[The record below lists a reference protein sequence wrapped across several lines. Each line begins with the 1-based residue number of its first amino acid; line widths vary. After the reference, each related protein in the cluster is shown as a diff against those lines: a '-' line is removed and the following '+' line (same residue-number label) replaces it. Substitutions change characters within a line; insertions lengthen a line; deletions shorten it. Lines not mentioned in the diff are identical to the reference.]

1 MPTQQYIQQEIEDK
15 EENLQP
21 AQKKRGRKKGKG
33 RELQDLLS
41 QSQSVLKVPTSIND
55 STSSSNNR

>member
-1 MPTQQYIQQEIEDK
+1 MPPQQYILQIMEDQ
-15 EENLQP
+15 EENPQP
-21 AQKKRGRKKGKG
+21 VQKKRGRKKGKG

-41 QSQSVLKVPTSIND
+41 QSQSVLKVPNTIND

>member
-1 MPTQQYIQQEIEDK
+1 MLTLQYIQQEIDDK
-15 EENLQP
+15 EP